1 MVAELF
7 RSAEGRAFA
16 DATSISQGWY
26 LIGRSRALRAGK
38 IRSVAIGPRRVL
50 LYRDLHGQAHVTDDR
65 CPHLGSDLAL
75 ARVTPQGLRCSF
87 HGWCWGADGAC
98 ATTPQRRLRH
108 YAKTERWG
116 FIWAW
121 LGDAPGF
128 SLPEL
133 NGHQWVLLP
142 QRVRAHPDTT
152 FANGFDL
159 AHFGPSHGIEV
170 ATKALEIQAPWQISH
185 RIEGRLPYRPRLAW
199 AGLGGAPLDAT
210 FTQCGGGIVQVH
222 VRRPL
227 DYKILFTIRPDAN
240 GHSRTRTI
248 LFLQRRRDLVRA
260 LALLWA
266 TALDDIPLM
275 ESIAWTRGFAKSDA
289 VLERYVHFIE
299 SMPLWR

>member
-1 MVAELF
+1 MRDSNTLLPAALERSGASASDDDRHDLGRSPRAHRLRISPWLRGIRRGLRPLRATGGGNARVVAALF
-7 RSAEGRAFA
+7 RSAEARAFA
-16 DATSISQGWY
+16 D
-26 LIGRSRALRAGK
+26 
-38 IRSVAIGPRRVL
+38 
-50 LYRDLHGQAHVTDDR
+50 
-65 CPHLGSDLAL
+65 
-75 ARVTPQGLRCSF
+75 
-87 HGWCWGADGAC
+87 GAC
-98 ATTPQRRLRH
+98 TTTPQRRLRH
-108 YAKTERWG
+108 YANTERWG

-133 NGHQWVLLP
+133 NGHRWVLLP

-170 ATKALEIQAPWQISH
+170 ATRALEIQAPWQISH

-240 GHSRTRTI
+240 GHSRTR
-248 LFLQRRRDLVRA
+248 
-260 LALLWA
+260 
-266 TALDDIPLM
+266 
-275 ESIAWTRGFAKSDA
+275 
-289 VLERYVHFIE
+289 
-299 SMPLWR
+299 